1 MGRLQIKIFENDL
14 TDEIQ
19 QLKCCRKNSLFRS
32 AELYMGNV
40 LRRGRAETGESGG
53 ADPAETF
60 PQFHDGQQY
69 FLTIATPYH
78 ERKSST
84 SVKKL

>member
-1 MGRLQIKIFENDL
+1 
-14 TDEIQ
+14 
-19 QLKCCRKNSLFRS
+19 
-32 AELYMGNV
+32 MGNV

-69 FLTIATPYH
+69 FLTIATPYN